1 MRTDM
6 KRIDEIGVLSRSL
19 DTMAES
25 LDQAL
30 SSLWEANAKLKDEME
45 QERELEQQRME
56 FFAAASH
63 ELKTP
68 VTILKGQIEGMEQ
81 NVGVYKDRD
90 KYLARAR
97 RSDGYFAEYGS
108 GNPGDFQNGILR
120 FLIKEKRDGY
130 GRAGEASAGRPER
143 AF

>member
-1 MRTDM
+1 M
-6 KRIDEIGVLSRSL
+6 
-19 DTMAES
+19 
-25 LDQAL
+25 
-30 SSLWEANAKLKDEME
+30 
-45 QERELEQQRME
+45 
-56 FFAAASH
+56 
-63 ELKTP
+63 
-68 VTILKGQIEGMEQ
+68 TILKGQIEGMEQ

-97 RSDGYFAEYGS
+97 EVTVTLQ
-108 GNPGDFQNGILR
+108 NMVQEILVIFQNGILR

>member
-1 MRTDM
+1 MKRTD
-6 KRIDEIGVLSRSL
+6 ELGTLSRSL
-19 DTMAES
+19 DTMAQN

-30 SSLWEANAKLKDEME
+30 KSLRSANAKLKDEME
-45 QERELEQQRME
+45 QERELERRRME

-97 RSDGYFAEYGS
+97 EVTVTLQNRSR
-108 GNPGDFQNGILR
+108 R
-120 FLIKEKRDGY
+120 F
-130 GRAGEASAGRPER
+130 
-143 AF
+143 